1 MTAPNKHSGAA
12 HATVILERR
21 GRFAAIA
28 TIVGICCLSAR
39 RFAVF
44 VAANSNTRQ
53 PGCSCEHYPDLENTR
68 CPDDTT

>member
-21 GRFAAIA
+21 KRFGANA
-28 TIVGICCLSAR
+28 TIVGICCLPAR

-44 VAANSNTRQ
+44 VAAKSNARQ
-53 PGCSCEHYPDLENTR
+53 PGCFANDIQT
-68 CPDDTT
+68 